1 MTDDVQH
8 IRAILEA
15 ALCPTLLE
23 IEDES
28 WKHAGHAGVRE
39 HGGGHF
45 VVHIV
50 AVCFSGKTRIER
62 HRMVNG
68 ALGDAFKTNIHALS
82 IRAQSLEEA
91 G

>member
-8 IRAILEA
+8 IRAILDD
-15 ALCPTLLE
+15 ALSPTSLE

-39 HGGGHF
+39 HVGGRF

-50 AVCFSGKTRIER
+50 ATCFRGKTRIER
-62 HRMVNG
+62 HRMVNE
-68 ALGDAFKTNIHALS
+68 ALGDAFTTDIHALS
-82 IRAQSLEEA
+82 IKAQTPEELL
-91 G
+91 